1 MVGKILGFGFLAGA
15 VGLVG
20 GWFLWGGPDVS
31 EVRYVKTWSKGTAP
45 ESSGLAGAF
54 QKWSEAGELDGA
66 LLGFCVLDEKGEV
79 EFASPLAGTALCP
92 ASAFKTLTAGAALG
106 LLGEDFRFET
116 LLLARGG
123 VSPEGIVSGD
133 LVLKGGGD
141 PTLSEEDLVGLAE
154 RAVEKGLK
162 RVEGSLRVDDSIFPG
177 DPVSDHWVWGDLGNA
192 YGAGAFGL
200 NVGHNR
206 VELIFEA
213 GEKEGDSASYLRS
226 EPNIYES
233 VKWKI
238 GVFTGPAG
246 SGDRVMVYS
255 SPGSRMIRAVGT
267 VPLGA
272 KDFAVGA
279 ALPDPSLLA
288 YEVLKEA
295 LEERGVVFSGDITG
309 HDVPEVELARHRSE
323 RLPEIIDHM
332 QRVSDNLEA
341 QCLFLMLGVK
351 EGGDPAEVM
360 TRYWEGLGVSF
371 KGLRVL
377 DGSGLARATMIRPV
391 DLARVNFLARKAE
404 YGEEFFASLPGNS
417 DGTIR
422 SKRGAMSGVRTEVGF
437 VKRGGKEYT
446 FALMGN
452 GLGGVDF
459 WKMREG
465 LLEEIG
471 R

>member
-1 MVGKILGFGFLAGA
+1 MIGKVLGFGFLAG
-15 VGLVG
+15 GLGLFG
-20 GWFLWGGPDVS
+20 GWCLWGEAGLD
-31 EVRYVKTWSKGTAP
+31 EVRYVRTWT
-45 ESSGLAGAF
+45 EDSGVEVSDMGKVFEKWAGA
-54 QKWSEAGELDGA
+54 EELEGA

-79 EFASPLAGTALCP
+79 EYASPLAGTALCP
-92 ASAFKTLTAGAALG
+92 ASALKTLTAGAAFG

-116 LLLARGG
+116 RLLARGG
-123 VSPEGIVSGD
+123 VSPEGIVAGD
-133 LVLKGGGD
+133 LVLRGGGD
-141 PTLSEEDLVGLAE
+141 PTLSGEDLVAMAE

-162 RVEGSLRVDDSIFPG
+162 RVVGSLRVDDSIFPG

-206 VELIFEA
+206 VNLIFQA
-213 GEKEGDSASYLRS
+213 GEKEGDIASYLRS
-226 EPNIYES
+226 EPNIYEL

-272 KDFAVGA
+272 KEFAVGA

-288 YEVLKEA
+288 HEVLKEA
-295 LEERGVVFSGDITG
+295 LEARGVAFSGDFTG
-309 HDVPEVELARHRSE
+309 PDVPEVELVKYRSE
-323 RLPEIIDHM
+323 RLPEIVNHM

-351 EGGDPAEVM
+351 EGGDPGEVL
-360 TRYWEGLGVSF
+360 TRYWEELGISF

-377 DGSGLARATMIRPV
+377 DGSGLARATMIRPL
-391 DLARVNFLARKAE
+391 DLARVNFAARNAA
-404 YGEEFFASLPGNS
+404 YGEKFFTSLPTSS
-417 DGTIR
+417 DGSIR

-437 VKRGGKEYT
+437 VRRGGKEFT

-452 GLGGVDF
+452 GLGNVDF
-459 WKMREG
+459 WKVREE
-465 LLEEIG
+465 LLEKIG